1 LIKKSVH
8 DLREKII
15 IEQGMQALCKRTP
28 ICMDFEKEST
38 KDLTNHGFDKTIA
51 TCWVLEGLIMYLKEP
66 AMI

>member
-1 LIKKSVH
+1 
-8 DLREKII
+8 
-15 IEQGMQALCKRTP
+15 
-28 ICMDFEKEST
+28 MDFEKEST